1 MDASM
6 RPKPRHDRRPDQRRA
21 EHRHGERRHRDEVV
35 SGGTGGELQ
44 GGGDR
49 VRLFGMHAVS
59 AALANQARV
68 LHRLSVTEN
77 AEQRLADA
85 IKARGIEPVRLQP
98 RDLDRLLGAAT
109 VHQGVL
115 LEAGP
120 LPEPELEDLVEQ
132 ARARGPIIVLDQ
144 VTDPHNVGAILR
156 SAAVFNASGLVM
168 TRRNSPALS
177 GALAK
182 AASGALEHVPVA
194 LVTNLARALEQLAD
208 FGCTRIGLDGEADL
222 LLEDADLSAPV
233 ALILGSEGRGL
244 RRLTRESCEHL
255 VRIGASGAIASL
267 NVSNAAAVALHAASI
282 AKRR

>member
-1 MDASM
+1 M

-21 EHRHGERRHRDEVV
+21 EHRHGERRHRDEAV

-267 NVSNAAAVALHAASI
+267 NVSNAAAVALHAASL